1 MAALTMTRGTS
12 ATVTVT
18 ILDGD
23 GAALDL
29 TGTTLH
35 FTAKRSLRD
44 AQADAVIAKVTGAG
58 ITHRTPQSGGI
69 ADVAIAPAD
78 TSGLAPYPIALAYD
92 VELVSGVDVY
102 ATESGTLTV
111 SPDST
116 TL

>member
-1 MAALTMTRGTS
+1 MADLAMTRGTT
-12 ATVTVT
+12 ALVTLTLV
-18 ILDGD
+18 DGA

-29 TGTTLH
+29 TGTTLR

-78 TSGLAPYPIALAYD
+78 TSGLAPHPIALAYD
-92 VELVSGVDVY
+92 VELVSGADVY
-102 ATESGTLTV
+102 STETGTLTV

>member
-1 MAALTMTRGTS
+1 MAALTMTRGST
-12 ATVTVT
+12 ALVTVTV
-18 ILDGD
+18 IDGA

-29 TGTTLH
+29 TGTTLR

-44 AQADAVIAKVTGAG
+44 AQADAVIAKATGAG
-58 ITHRTPQSGGI
+58 ITHRSPESGGI
-69 ADVAIAPAD
+69 ADVDIEPAD

-92 VELVSGVDVY
+92 VELVSGADVY